1 MATLNGRP
9 IAEAELDYRDDRDIA
24 FTQVANFVRRIK
36 QHVENTIRLEHAQ
49 AQLEGRSVEIDLSRQ
64 GIKNMIA
71 SAAVRYSGGDTL
83 ALGPE
88 NGSTTVG

>member
-9 IAEAELDYRDDRDIA
+9 PTDAELDYRDDRDIA
-24 FTQVANFVRRIK
+24 LKHVDNFVRRIK
-36 QHVENTIRLEHAQ
+36 FHVENTIRLEHAQ
-49 AQLEGRSVEIDLSRQ
+49 AQLEGRTVEVDLSRQ

-88 NGSTTVG
+88 NGAAAVG